1 MSWTPEQRARYAAKA
16 AENRR
21 RRMAEDPEYRARA
34 YAADARRRKERMA
47 SDPEYRARAY
57 AADAR
62 RRKERM
68 ASDPE
73 YAARLR
79 ERGRAQMA
87 KFRAANRER
96 AREINRRSIGKLRA
110 ERPLECMLYQRAQY
124 ERHREK
130 RLAYM
135 KRRYAENPAAH
146 KEAMKRAREAD
157 RARCRADADFYA
169 VKRAQA
175 RMWYAATR
183 VRQGKPYSPRP
194 QCRIPDAERMGRG
207 PDAASAF
214 LPENVTPSRR
224 AFARELAVERR
235 KAKAGGE

>member
-34 YAADARRRKERMA
+34 YAADARRRKER
-47 SDPEYRARAY
+47 R
-57 AADAR
+57 
-62 RRKERM
+62 

-73 YAARLR
+73 YAARMR
-79 ERGRAQMA
+79 EQGRAHMA

-169 VKRAQA
+169 VKRARA
-175 RMWYAATR
+175 RMWYAAMR

-214 LPENVTPSRR
+214 LPENATPSRR
-224 AFARELAVERR
+224 AFARELARERR
-235 KAKAGGE
+235 AAKYNYSIMKVTKEVVG

>member
-34 YAADARRRKERMA
+34 FAADARRRKER
-47 SDPEYRARAY
+47 R
-57 AADAR
+57 
-62 RRKERM
+62 

-73 YAARLR
+73 YAAWLR

-87 KFRAANRER
+87 KFRATNRER
-96 AREINRRSIGKLRA
+96 AREINRRSLRKRMLRA
-110 ERPLECMLYQRAQY
+110 PLELMLYQRAQY
-124 ERHREK
+124 ERHRDE

-157 RARCRADADFYA
+157 RARCRADADYYA
-169 VKRAQA
+169 VKRARA
-175 RMWYAATR
+175 RMWYAAMR

-194 QCRIPDAERMGRG
+194 QCRIPDTERMGRG

-214 LPENVTPSRR
+214 LPENATPSQR
-224 AFARELAVERR
+224 AFARELARERR
-235 KAKAGGE
+235 AAKYNYRIVKVTETKEVVG

>member
-34 YAADARRRKERMA
+34 FAADARRRKERRA
-47 SDPEYRARAY
+47 SDPEC
-57 AADAR
+57 
-62 RRKERM
+62 
-68 ASDPE
+68 
-73 YAARLR
+73 AARLR

-87 KFRAANRER
+87 KWRAAHPER
-96 AREINRRSIGKLRA
+96 AREINRRSLRKWRA
-110 ERPLECMLYQRAQY
+110 ALELMLYQRAQY

-135 KRRYAENPAAH
+135 RRRYAENPAKH
-146 KEAMKRAREAD
+146 KAGMRRAREAD
-157 RARCRADADFYA
+157 RARCRADAGFYA
-169 VKRAQA
+169 VKRARA
-175 RMWYAATR
+175 RMWYAAMR

-194 QCRIPDAERMGRG
+194 QCRIPDTERMGRG

-214 LPENVTPSRR
+214 LPENATPPQR
-224 AFARELAVERR
+224 AFARELAVERLAAR
-235 KAKAGGE
+235 S